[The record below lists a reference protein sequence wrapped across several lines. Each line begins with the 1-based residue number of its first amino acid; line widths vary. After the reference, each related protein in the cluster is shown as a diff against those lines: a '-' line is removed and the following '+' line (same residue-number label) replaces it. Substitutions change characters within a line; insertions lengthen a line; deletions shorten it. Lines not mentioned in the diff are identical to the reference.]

1 MNKQEK
7 IHQQECAQI
16 ERYIEFNKFDAQ
28 IYNSGLAVITQTKGT
43 GKTIAKGNKV
53 NVFYTGTLLSNG
65 ECFDSNVMEE
75 PFTFTIGKGEV
86 IKGWEEGI
94 IGLTVG
100 TKALL
105 LIPSNMAYGSRG
117 AMPDIPPFSTL
128 VFEIEIK

>member
-16 ERYIEFNKFDAQ
+16 MRYIEFNKYNAQ
-28 IYNSGLAVITQTKGT
+28 VNDSGLVIIVHTKGT

-53 NVFYTGTLLSNG
+53 NVLYTGTLLSTG
-65 ECFDSNVMEE
+65 ECFDTNVMEDA
-75 PFTFTIGKGEV
+75 FTFTIGKGEV

-94 IGLTVG
+94 LGLNVG
-100 TKALL
+100 TKAILI
-105 LIPSNMAYGSRG
+105 IPSNMAYGSRG